1 MAEKLIINAGA
12 VALTSEGETN
22 AAWSVAE
29 STGAPTVTEQGA
41 ITDMNNLAI
50 MQTAATTAE
59 QAAVAFCILDSLLG
73 TGVDLSTKLKRKA
86 YKNKAGLQEYFN
98 ILSKINDIA

>member
-1 MAEKLIINAGA
+1 MAEELIINASA
-12 VALTSEGETN
+12 AALATGNETT
-22 AAWSVAE
+22 AAWTVAE
-29 STGAPTVTEQGA
+29 SINAPSDTELRQIADSNGCA
-41 ITDMNNLAI
+41 V